1 VSTFFLHGTALAL
14 AFFAAANL
22 LLSAPVMWLARRPLP
37 TMSAAFWFAL
47 RILPAT
53 AAAIFV
59 ALLFVPSYWQY
70 EPRETTEAVDVI
82 LITLACAGFAMIAAG
97 TGRGVV
103 AWWRARHR
111 TCVWMRSAREIC
123 LRAAGPNREIP
134 PTFVIDADAPIMALV
149 GLRRPRLLVTR
160 GLIAALTD
168 EELAASV
175 AHELGHCRA
184 WDNFKRLAMAA
195 APDPLATTTAA
206 PAIERRWVL
215 AAEHAADRMCGA
227 ATPAFRYALASAL
240 VKVARLMPPQPLEAT
255 AGEPISMLIDGG
267 EIASRVKLLLDD
279 RVVPPVRQRHTMV
292 WLCALG
298 TLALLTSGYQ
308 PLLHSVHEL
317 TELAVHALP

>member
-1 VSTFFLHGTALAL
+1 VSTFLLHGTALAL

-22 LLSAPVMWLARRPLP
+22 LVSALVVWLVRRPFA
-37 TMSAAFWFAL
+37 TVSAAFWFAL

-70 EPRETTEAVDVI
+70 EPRETTEALDVM
-82 LITLACAGFAMIAAG
+82 LTTLACGGFAMIGAG
-97 TGRGVV
+97 TGRGLL

-111 TCVWMRSAREIC
+111 TLVWMRSAREVC

-175 AHELGHCRA
+175 VHELGHCRA
-184 WDNFKRLAMAA
+184 WDNVKRLAMAA
-195 APDPLATTTAA
+195 APDLLAMTAA
-206 PAIERRWVL
+206 ARAIERRWVS
-215 AAEHAADRMCGA
+215 AAEYAADRMCGV
-227 ATPAFRYALASAL
+227 ATPALRYALASAL
-240 VKVARLMPPQPLEAT
+240 VKVARLMPPEPREAM
-255 AGEPISMLIDGG
+255 AGEPISMLIDGA
-267 EIASRVKLLLDD
+267 EIASRVRVLLDD
-279 RVVPPVRQRHTMV
+279 RIAPPVRQRHTIV
-292 WLCALG
+292 WLCAVVA
-298 TLALLTSGYQ
+298 LALLTSGYQ
-308 PLLHSVHEL
+308 PLLHGVHEL